1 MHTNDEVNNSLAKV
15 IEAWKFGT
23 RNYTFES
30 RGFAGF
36 LKPRFMNGE
45 ALMRFHIAI
54 DGFFEDDK
62 YTKPVTLD
70 YSSNVF
76 QTSILS
82 EENPENVNADAVRL
96 EAFLKAFTKDV
107 YDDVEKKLSAF
118 SKLYTSDPLYMKP
131 F

>member
-1 MHTNDEVNNSLAKV
+1 MNQIVNKHLAQV
-15 IEAWKFGT
+15 IESWKFGT

-30 RGFAGF
+30 RGFAEP

-76 QTSILS
+76 QTPILS
-82 EENPENVNADAVRL
+82 EENPENVNADAARL

-118 SKLYTSDPLYMKP
+118 SKLYTSDPLYMK
-131 F
+131 